1 MKMLGKKKSNLIVG
15 NLSRLLACVLLLGF
29 TMDVAKSQVV
39 IVQSKQLRSSKSTN
53 KNKSKSKPKPSTAA
67 APIASPTPISNFALP
82 LDTSLEASPRRMAF
96 VVKRPELHPISISI
110 DNNLGNEK
118 PEINDNPVVTDVSNM
133 LTPKLLGYEFEV
145 VTADDRGR
153 IAGRRTESARYYYE
167 ELSGGVQL
175 DMVEIPGGTF
185 MMGSVATE
193 VEGLKKEYV
202 KGIEREIKDA
212 LLKRLQW
219 EAPQH
224 MVKIPAF
231 YLGKFEVTQAQW
243 RAVASLPKVNRDLVS
258 DPSHFKGGNR
268 PVDKISWDDAIEF
281 CERLSRATGR
291 RYRLPTEAEWE
302 YACRAGT
309 NTPFN
314 FGDSIKTEW
323 ANYHGKHTYASSP
336 KGAYREQTVVVGSL
350 GIGNAFGLYDMHGNV
365 WEWCSD
371 TWHDSYNAAPEDGKA
386 WQNGEI
392 QYLKIIRGGS
402 WDSAAGE
409 CRSNARNRMTS
420 SIQLNSI
427 GFRVV
432 AEAPSQQVANEASI
446 TLK

>member
-1 MKMLGKKKSNLIVG
+1 MY
-15 NLSRLLACVLLLGF
+15 
-29 TMDVAKSQVV
+29 
-39 IVQSKQLRSSKSTN
+39 
-53 KNKSKSKPKPSTAA
+53 
-67 APIASPTPISNFALP
+67 NFALP
-82 LDTSLEASPRRMAF
+82 LDSSLGASTRRKLAF
-96 VVKRPELHPISISI
+96 VVKPPELQPGTNKNNPGKNTLDK
-110 DNNLGNEK
+110 DNPSSTNPGNQNLGNNN
-118 PEINDNPVVTDVSNM
+118 PEITKVST
-133 LTPKLLGYEFEV
+133 LPIPKLLSYDFEV
-145 VTADDRGR
+145 LTADDRGR
-153 IAGRRTESARYYYE
+153 IVGRRMETARYYYE

-175 DMVEIPGGTF
+175 DMVEVPGGTF
-185 MMGSVATE
+185 MMGSLAPE
-193 VEGLKKEYV
+193 IEGLKKEYV
-202 KGIEREIKDA
+202 RGIEREIKDA
-212 LLKRLQW
+212 LLRRLPW

-243 RAVASLPKVNRDLVS
+243 RAVASLPKVKRDLVS

-268 PVDKISWDDAIEF
+268 PVENISWEDAIEF

-314 FGDSIKTEW
+314 FGDAIKSDW
-323 ANYHGKHTYASSP
+323 ANYHGKHTYATSP
-336 KGAYREQTVVVGSL
+336 KGVFREQTVVVGSL

-371 TWHDSYNAAPEDGKA
+371 TWHDNYNSAPEDGRA
-386 WQNGEI
+386 WEYGELK
-392 QYLKIIRGGS
+392 YLKIIRGGS
-402 WDSAAGE
+402 WDSSAGE
-409 CRSNARNRMTS
+409 CRSNARNRMTA

-432 AEAPSQQVANEASI
+432 TEASGQPLTNETSI
-446 TLK
+446 SLK